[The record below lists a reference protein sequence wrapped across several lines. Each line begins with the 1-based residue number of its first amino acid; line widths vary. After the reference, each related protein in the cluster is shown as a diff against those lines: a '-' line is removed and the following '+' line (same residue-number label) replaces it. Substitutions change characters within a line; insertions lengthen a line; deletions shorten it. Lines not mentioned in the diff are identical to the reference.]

1 MSVRVTCVSPVGVV
15 GGAERVLLTF
25 LGAAKREDFGLSL
38 RVLLLAD
45 GPLREAIE
53 ALGYEAAVCPLPQSM
68 ASAGDTQ
75 LRRGGGKLA
84 LGLKA
89 LSMLPGAAGF
99 LARFRRALADSR
111 PDVVHSNGLKAH
123 LLLRLARP
131 RGVPVVWHLHDYYAE
146 RPLARKLLPVAA
158 SAGGGVRFGAAISDS
173 VRAET
178 LRILPSLDI
187 RTVRNAVPVEHYCPG
202 PPGDGEWLDRAAGL
216 PPAGGLVRVGLVATY
231 ADWKGHR
238 VFLEALAKLG
248 PTLPVRGYLVGGP
261 IYATAGSQVSAAQLT
276 AWVHELGLTGRVGLV
291 PFQRDPLAVY
301 RALDVVAHASTRPE
315 PFGLTIAEAM
325 SCGRAVVVS
334 AAGGASELVEA
345 EVSALTHAPGD
356 VAGLAAQLGRLVAD
370 AELRARLGA
379 AARRRAVGLFEPSR
393 FGRELAGLMH
403 EAGGSGR
410 PGGGPLL

>member
-25 LGAAKREDFGLSL
+25 LGAAKREEFGLSL

-45 GPLREAIE
+45 GPLRQAIE

-84 LGLKA
+84 LGFKA
-89 LSMLPGAAGF
+89 LAMLPGAAGF

-146 RPLARKLLPVAA
+146 RPLARKLLPVA
-158 SAGGGVRFGAAISDS
+158 SAGVKFGAAISDS

-178 LRILPSLDI
+178 LAILPNLDI

-202 PPGDGEWLDRAAGL
+202 EGDGDWLDGAAGL
-216 PPAGGLVRVGLVATY
+216 GPAPAVVRVGLVATY

-238 VFLEALAKLG
+238 VFLEALAQLG
-248 PTLPVRGYLVGGP
+248 PAPPVRGYLVGGP

-276 AWVHELGLTGRVGLV
+276 AWIHELGLTGRVGLV

-301 RALDVVAHASTRPE
+301 RALDIVAHASTRPE

-334 AAGGASELVEA
+334 AAGGAVELVEA

-356 VAGLAAQLGRLVAD
+356 VAGLAAQLGRLVGD
-370 AELRARLGA
+370 AGLRARLGE
-379 AARRRAVGLFEPSR
+379 AARRRAVELFEPSR
-393 FGRELAGLMH
+393 FGRELAGLLR
-403 EAGGSGR
+403 EAGH
-410 PGGGPLL
+410 PAAGPLV